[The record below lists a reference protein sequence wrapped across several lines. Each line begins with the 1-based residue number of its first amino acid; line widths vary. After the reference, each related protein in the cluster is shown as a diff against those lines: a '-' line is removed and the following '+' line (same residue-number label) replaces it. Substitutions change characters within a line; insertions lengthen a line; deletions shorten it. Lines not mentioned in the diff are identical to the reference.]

1 MRKSIYIRYAYL
13 FIAAVLVSLML
24 GILAG
29 YYTFFKDY
37 KEKLDQTLI
46 EVGEEFI
53 ELYKTT
59 PEESLE
65 SFFNNKTLFTYR
77 INLFNEQD
85 EVISYGSEFKNY
97 TIQNTD
103 IELVLK
109 GETFSSD
116 LYEWSDDPAERI
128 VGLPLEMD
136 NQRYALFISPDFPE
150 EWNQLRHLFQI
161 ILFTVLVVGS
171 ILFSISATYLVI
183 PIRRLTKATKE
194 LAKGNYDVHIKH
206 RRKDEIGDLTD
217 SFNHMTQQL
226 HKLET
231 MRQEFVGN
239 VSHEIQSPLTSI
251 RGFTRAIKDNLV
263 KEEDRHKYL
272 QIIEDES
279 KRLSKLSEDLLK
291 LASLD
296 SEQHPFHPKMYSL
309 DEQIRQVVV
318 KSEPLWSQKN
328 LKIDLSL
335 PKVMIHADEFQLE
348 QVWINLFTNSI
359 RYTPEN
365 KKITISVYKYES
377 VIKIIFKDTGIGI
390 KSEDLDH
397 IFERF
402 YKADKARTRSFGG
415 NGLGLSIAH
424 KIVSIHHGQIKVDS
438 EFEKGTSFTV
448 ILPIRQEV

>member
-13 FIAAVLVSLML
+13 FIAAVLISLMIGL
-24 GILAG
+24 LAA
-29 YYTFFKDY
+29 YYIFYSDFKQ
-37 KEKLDQTLI
+37 KLDQRLI
-46 EVGEEFI
+46 DVGEEFM
-53 ELYKTT
+53 ELYQST
-59 PEESLE
+59 PEEDME
-65 SFFNNKTLFTYR
+65 SFFNNSTLFTYR
-77 INLFNEQD
+77 LNLYQGQNEI
-85 EVISYGSEFKNY
+85 ISYGSNFDNY
-97 TIQNTD
+97 TILKD
-103 IELVLK
+103 DVEHVLN
-109 GETFSSD
+109 GEIFSAD
-116 LYEWSDDPAERI
+116 TVAWSDDPAERI
-128 VGLPLEMD
+128 VGIPFEID
-136 NQRYALFISPDFPE
+136 NTNYALFISPDFPE
-150 EWNQLRHLFQI
+150 EWNQVKYLFQI
-161 ILFTVLVVGS
+161 ILFTILIIGS

-183 PIRRLTKATKE
+183 PIRRITKATKE
-194 LAKGNYDVHIKH
+194 LAKGNYDVQIKH

-226 HKLET
+226 QKLET

-251 RGFTRAIKDNLV
+251 RGFTKAIKDNLV

-296 SEQHPFHPKMYSL
+296 SEHHPFHPKTYQL
-309 DEQIRQVVV
+309 DEQIRKVVV
-318 KSEPLWSQKN
+318 KSEPLWSEKQ
-328 LKIDLSL
+328 LKIDLNL
-335 PKVMIHADEFQLE
+335 PKVTIHADEFQLE

-359 RYTPEN
+359 RYTPDN
-365 KKITISVYKYES
+365 NYIYISLYKSES
-377 VIKIIFKDTGIGI
+377 IIKVTFKDTGIGI
-390 KSEDLDH
+390 KTEDLQH

-424 KIVSIHHGQIKVDS
+424 KIVSIHQGHIKVDS

-448 ILPIRQEV
+448 ILPLRQ